1 MLWTII
7 VLIPKGGSNYRE
19 IGLLDPVWK
28 VIEVIM
34 DNRLKILDYHGY
46 LHGFLT
52 GHGTGTGSIKVK
64 LVQ

>member
-7 VLIPKGGSNYRE
+7 VLLPKGGGNYRE

-34 DNRLKILDYHGY
+34 HNRFKSLYYHDY

-52 GHGTGTGSIKVK
+52 GCGTWTAATKVK
-64 LVQ
+64 LVK